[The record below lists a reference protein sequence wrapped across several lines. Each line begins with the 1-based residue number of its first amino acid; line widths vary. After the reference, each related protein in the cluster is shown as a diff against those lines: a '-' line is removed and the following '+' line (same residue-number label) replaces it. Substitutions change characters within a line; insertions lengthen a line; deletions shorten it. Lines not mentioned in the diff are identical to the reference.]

1 MSVLRKGVIKR
12 DEKNN
17 KYNNSSN
24 FDDRAF

>member
-24 FDDRAF
+24 FDDGAF